1 MTSVHHAAEKQP
13 QDRSNL
19 IARSI
24 TAFIGGPI
32 ILFVTYL
39 GGIPFLLVGLAAAVL
54 IMLEFCALGA
64 ERNTPGNLWVGL
76 PAVVAMVLAFVAG
89 QFGLV
94 IALFIAVGLG
104 TWIYEQMRGVVAVD
118 TRTRIGLTLAGL
130 AYAALPVSFLIT
142 LRNLPNGMLWV
153 FLLYG
158 ITWGTDTLAFLGGRR
173 WGKHPLAPRISPKK
187 SREGAL
193 IGVVGGVIIALL
205 ILALSGQLRPELL
218 PLVLCGPPLAVIG
231 DLFESWLKR
240 RFQVGDS
247 HIAGLNIVPGH
258 GGVLDRTDS
267 LVWVTTFCAIYFLL
281 IGWIV

>member
-1 MTSVHHAAEKQP
+1 MTSVHHAADKQP

-24 TAFIGGPI
+24 SAFVGGPI

-39 GGIPFLLVGLAAAVL
+39 GGVPFLLVGLAAAVL

-64 ERNTPGNLWVGL
+64 ERNTPGNLWIGL
-76 PAVVAMVLAFVAG
+76 PASIAVVLAFVAG

-94 IALFIAVGLG
+94 VVLFIAAGLG
-104 TWIYEQMRGVVAVD
+104 VWLYEQLRRVVDAGTV
-118 TRTRIGLTLAGL
+118 TRAGLTLAGL
-130 AYAALPVSFLIT
+130 AYAALPVSFLVT
-142 LRNLPNGMLWV
+142 LRNLPNGLLWI

-158 ITWGTDTLAFLGGRR
+158 ITWGTDTLAFFGGRR

-187 SREGAL
+187 SVEGAVT
-193 IGVVGGVIIALL
+193 GVVGGFIIAVL
-205 ILALSGQLRPELL
+205 ILALGGQLRLELL
-218 PLVLCGPPLAVIG
+218 PLALFGPPLAVIG

-247 HIAGLNIVPGH
+247 HIAGLNIIPGH

-281 IGWIV
+281 IGLIV